1 MKLSTLF
8 TKSARQVP
16 ADETSTNAQL
26 LIQAWLINKTMAW
39 AYTFLPLGLRVLRKI
54 EDIIRKHMDLISNEI
69 LMPSLAPKELW
80 ETTGRINYVD
90 VLMKTSGAN
99 DASYSKSSNEYILNP
114 THEEVVTPL
123 VQQYAKSYK
132 DLPRSVYQIQT
143 KFRNEA
149 RAKNWL
155 LRGREFRMKD
165 MYSFHTDEADLT
177 RYYELSKQAYM
188 DSYNELGIWQDTYI
202 AAASGGD
209 FTDGFSH
216 EFQTLLPAGEDL
228 IFIDDTSNE
237 CYNLEVCPS
246 QAPSFEQDTE
256 LKAYSEVEWVGII
269 GVEELA
275 KFLGIE
281 HKSTTKTILFMADH
295 KPVAVAV
302 RWDYDVN
309 ELKLKK
315 ILWCKELR
323 MLTTQEI
330 KDLTGAEVGYAGIVN
345 LPAEFTVICDD
356 SIQHRTNFEC
366 GANRTNY
373 HSINVNWGRDLPQP
387 VRFYDIKEAKVW
399 DLNPAT
405 GNIWRV
411 ENACEVGNIFPL
423 NTKFSQAFDYNYIN
437 EQGKPQIVYMGCY
450 GIGPSR
456 IMGVLVEK
464 FHDEKGMIWP
474 VNVAPFTHVI
484 IPIGDAG
491 MTKWLEL
498 YAQMKSQGID
508 VAIDDRNEWPWY
520 KFKDADLVGYPYQIV
535 ISDKTLEHW
544 PNMVEFIT
552 RATGE
557 KKIVS
562 VVEEVF

>member
-8 TKSARQVP
+8 TKSARQAP

-26 LIQAWLINKTMAW
+26 LIQAWFINKTMAG
-39 AYTFLPLGLRVLRKI
+39 AYTFLPLWLRTLKKI
-54 EDIIRKHMDLISNEI
+54 EDIIRKHMDIIGNEI
-69 LMPSLAPKELW
+69 LMPSLAPRELW
-80 ETTGRINYVD
+80 ETTGRIDYVD

-149 RAKNWL
+149 RAKNGL

-165 MYSFHTDEADLT
+165 MYSFHTDESDLL
-177 RYYELSKQAYM
+177 RYYELSKQSYM
-188 DSYNELGIWQDTYI
+188 DTYHELGIWQDTYI

-216 EFQTLLPAGEDL
+216 EFQTLLPAWEDQ
-228 IFIDDTSNE
+228 IFIDTTTGE

-246 QAPSFEQDTE
+246 QAPSFDQSAE
-256 LKAYSEVEWVGII
+256 LKPYAEVEGVGII
-269 GVEELA
+269 GVQELA
-275 KFLGIE
+275 TFLNIE
-281 HKSTTKTILFMADH
+281 AKSTTKTILFMADH
-295 KPVAVAV
+295 KPVAVAL
-302 RWDYDVN
+302 RWDYDIN

-315 ILWCKELR
+315 VLWCSQLR
-323 MLTTQEI
+323 MLTTEEI
-330 KDLTGAEVGYAGIVN
+330 KELTGAEVGYAGIVN
-345 LPAEFTVICDD
+345 LPEWFMMICDD
-356 SIQHRTNFEC
+356 SIEHRTNFEC

-373 HSINVNWGRDLPQP
+373 HSINVNWGRDLAKPQQ
-387 VRFYDIKEAKVW
+387 FYDIKEAKTW

-405 GNIWRV
+405 GIIWKV

-423 NTKFSQAFDYNYIN
+423 NTKFSEAFGYTYIN
-437 EQGKPQIVYMGCY
+437 EQGKSQIVYMGCY

-456 IMGVLVEK
+456 IMWVLVEK
-464 FHDEKGMIWP
+464 FHDEKGMVRP

-491 MTKWLEL
+491 MSKWLEL
-498 YAQMKSQGID
+498 YDQMKLKGID
-508 VAIDDRNEWPWY
+508 IALDDRNEWPWY
-520 KFKDADLVGYPYQIV
+520 KFKDADLVWYPYQIV
-535 ISDKTLEHW
+535 ISDKTLEHGAD
-544 PNMVEFIT
+544 MVEYIT
-552 RATGE
+552 RATGD
-557 KKIVS
+557 KKIMS
-562 VVEEVF
+562 IKEVF